1 MILRI
6 ILIWIICGLVLML
19 LGLIVTALIP
29 LVVYVTKIIKEICN
43 GNNKGDT

>member
-6 ILIWIICGLVLML
+6 LLIWIICGLVLML
-19 LGLIVTALIP
+19 LGLIVTALVP
-29 LVVYVTKIIKEICN
+29 LVVYITKIVKEICN